1 MVQVDLPIEQLRT
14 YRNPRPAPPGLGEY
28 WDRTLAQSRAAAGP
42 VRADRVDV
50 GLRTVTCYDVTFPG
64 FAGEDVRAW
73 WLVPVLPDGV
83 AGALPDGVAG
93 AGTDGVAGAGTN
105 GRGGTGSLPV
115 VVEFLG
121 YGGGRG
127 LPHERLTWASHGF
140 AQLVVDS
147 RGQGSI
153 WNTGDTADP
162 HGSAGGG
169 VGLLTKGVDHPDH
182 LYYRR
187 LLTDAVLAVDAAAH
201 LPGADPSRIG
211 TLGHSQ
217 GGALALAA
225 AALHPA
231 VGAVGARAPFLCGIA
246 RALEVTDAQPYG
258 DLARYLAVH
267 RTRAEDVLA
276 VLDHVDVSFLT
287 PRLRCPT
294 WISVGLAD
302 PICPPSG
309 VFGAINA
316 IEAITPEV
324 RTWPYGGHEA
334 GGAHDDAHLA
344 GWLAEHLRPATTGH
358 HLPVDQHPNQGQP

>member
-1 MVQVDLPIEQLRT
+1 MVRVDLPLEQLRT
-14 YRNPRPAPPGLGEY
+14 YRNPRPAPPGLAEY

-83 AGALPDGVAG
+83 AA
-93 AGTDGVAGAGTN
+93 AGTPGT
-105 GRGGTGSLPV
+105 RPV

-127 LPHERLTWASHGF
+127 LPHERLIWAGHGF

-153 WNTGDTADP
+153 WNTGDTPDP
-162 HGSAGGG
+162 HGSVAGSL
-169 VGLLTKGVDHPDH
+169 GLLTKGVDHPDH

-187 LLTDAVLAVDAAAH
+187 LLTDAVLAVDAAAR
-201 LPGADPSRIG
+201 LPGADPSRIAAV
-211 TLGHSQ
+211 GHSQ

-225 AALHPA
+225 AALNPA
-231 VGAVGARAPFLCGIA
+231 VAAVGARAPFLCGIA
-246 RALEVTDAQPYG
+246 RALEVTDAEPYG
-258 DLARYLAVH
+258 DLARYLSVH
-267 RTRAEDVLA
+267 RTRTEDVLA
-276 VLDHVDVSFLT
+276 VLDHVDVSFLA

-309 VFGAINA
+309 IFGAINA
-316 IEAITPEV
+316 IEAVAPEV

-344 GWLAEHLRPATTGH
+344 AWLAEHLGPAAADH
-358 HLPVDQHPNQGQP
+358 HLPPDQHPNQGQP